1 MLVHALFGNWT
12 MLNKLNTLG
21 DLVEEVWV
29 PVLFLSLLSL
39 HIRLLGN
46 VAVNINT
53 GNKVFDGDNIATVS
67 IFQKYC
73 LGLYIDFVRKIAAV

>member
-1 MLVHALFGNWT
+1 

-21 DLVEEVWV
+21 DLVEEECD
-29 PVLFLSLLSL
+29 PVLLLSLLSL
-39 HIRLLGN
+39 HIKLLGN

-73 LGLYIDFVRKIAAV
+73 LRLYIDLVGKIAAV